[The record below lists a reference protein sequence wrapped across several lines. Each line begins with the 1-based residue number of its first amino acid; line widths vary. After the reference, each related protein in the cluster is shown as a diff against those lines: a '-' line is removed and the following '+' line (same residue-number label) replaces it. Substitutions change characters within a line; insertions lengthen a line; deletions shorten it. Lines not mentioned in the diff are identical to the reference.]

1 VPSPEHLH
9 ACGACCKNNVSMQQ
23 MQYVLVFV
31 VFMYMVTE
39 KVFGRRA

>member
-23 MQYVLVFV
+23 MRYVLVFV